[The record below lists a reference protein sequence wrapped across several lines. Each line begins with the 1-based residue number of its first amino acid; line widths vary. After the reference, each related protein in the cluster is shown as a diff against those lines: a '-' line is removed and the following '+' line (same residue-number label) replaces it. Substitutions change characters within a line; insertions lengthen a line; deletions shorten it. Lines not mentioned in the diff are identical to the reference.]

1 MIAAVQRDLRTTNAG
16 YPGAPPIPY
25 LFAYSYRGSFYCRHK
40 AASRITIRMWFT
52 RACVIQIFLER
63 WIYHQHTSRVWWSYN
78 VFFLDPLD
86 GREYKPIFWFS
97 RNYVLQLVVSPIG
110 TTVSVAW
117 CREIY
122 LSIFCQFRSCP
133 DTMLKVRVTRFRLH
147 PSNLNL
153 SKRESELNR
162 CMKSMDLLDSGI
174 YSGHGWVWSQLFL
187 IPQAKA
193 RDLSTA
199 IL

>member
-1 MIAAVQRDLRTTNAG
+1 
-16 YPGAPPIPY
+16 
-25 LFAYSYRGSFYCRHK
+25 
-40 AASRITIRMWFT
+40 MWCT
-52 RACVIQIFLER
+52 RACVIQIYLER
-63 WIYHQHTSRVWWSYN
+63 WISSTYFTRVVIIQCFFSWS
-78 VFFLDPLD
+78 L
-86 GREYKPIFWFS
+86 GREGYKPFFWFS

-133 DTMLKVRVTRFRLH
+133 DTMLKVWVTRFRLH

-153 SKRESELNR
+153 SERESELNR

-174 YSGHGWVWSQLFL
+174 YSGHGWVWSQFLL

-193 RDLSTA
+193 RDLSRVYLKY
-199 IL
+199 I